1 MRPHKEPT
9 MNNRQFSTGLEGL
22 DKILKGILPGDNIVW
37 EVDDIANY
45 ASFIPF
51 YLKAAEKAGKP
62 LIYFRFA
69 SHPPMV
75 ESGDENIQ
83 IHEFDPSEGFEIF
96 TDNIHQVIRKAGRG
110 AYYVFDC
117 LSELSSTWLSD
128 QMLGNFFRLTC
139 PYLYDLETLAYFCLY
154 RNYHSS
160 EAIRPIQETTQ
171 LFLDLY
177 EHNSILYL
185 RPLKVQHRYSSTMN
199 MFHSWREKTFRVVSD
214 SAIISEILTSAKWSG
229 LQRDARPG
237 FWERE
242 FIYARTAIAENSS
255 SENRN
260 ACFERLVPMIF
271 SRDKNILNLARQYLS
286 LEDIVDVRR
295 RMIGTGLIGG
305 KAVGMLLARA
315 ILKKNDPRFN
325 RLLEEHDSFFI
336 GSDVFY
342 DYLVGNGIWWI
353 RQSLRNPDN
362 FLEEATRARRLVI
375 TGNFSQDT
383 IMQFQEMLDY
393 FGQSPFIVRSS
404 SLLEDNFGNAF
415 AGKYDSVFLA
425 NQGPRDRRLQNFLAA
440 VRTIYASAMS
450 EKALRYRHQ
459 RGMLEHDEQMAL
471 LVMRVSG
478 KMYNNNFFPP
488 VAGVG
493 FSFNPYAWDREI
505 DPDAGLLR
513 LVFGLGTR
521 AVDRSDDDYTRIV
534 ALNAPLKRP
543 EHNFDQVRRYTQ
555 SRADYIDLAANQ
567 LVSGYCSDIIKE
579 AGELPVALITER
591 DTSSGGYRSEAHRFL
606 SFNNL
611 IKKTDFIDDMRTML
625 SLLSK
630 AYNYPVDIEFTVN
643 FPENDKYKIN
653 LVQCRPLQVKHQ
665 VDITIPTAD
674 INEKNR
680 IIESRSAVIG
690 QSRLIDVHKFIYV
703 VPERYGTLSI
713 QDRHAVARLIG
724 VVNRELPVKE
734 DEAIMLL
741 GPGRWGTSSPSLGI
755 PVTFSDINRVTVL
768 CEIVAMHKNLIP
780 DVSLGT
786 HFLNELVEME
796 MLYLAL
802 FPNHETDTINSSFFE
817 NSRNRLPDILPNET
831 KWNDTVHVIYSEDLT
846 PENRKIS
853 LFADAL
859 EQRVICYFENE

>member
-1 MRPHKEPT
+1 
-9 MNNRQFSTGLEGL
+9 MNNQHFTTGLDGL

-37 EVDDIANY
+37 EVDDVANY
-45 ASFIPF
+45 ASFIPP
-51 YLKAAEKAGKP
+51 YIKAAQKTSKQ
-62 LIYFRFA
+62 LIYIRFA
-69 SHPPMV
+69 SHPPLV
-75 ESGDENIQ
+75 EADDQNVA
-83 IHEFDPSEGFEIF
+83 IHAFDPAEGFEIF
-96 TDNIHQVIRKAGRG
+96 TDNVHQTIRKAGRG

-117 LSELSSTWLSD
+117 LSELSSIWLSD

-139 PYLYDLETLAYFCLY
+139 PYLFDLETLAFFCLY

-177 EHNSILYL
+177 EHNSTLYL
-185 RPLKVQHRYSSTMN
+185 RPLKVQHRHSSTMN
-199 MFHSWREKTFRVVSD
+199 MFHAWRNNTFNVISD
-214 SAIISEILTSAKWSG
+214 SAVISEILTSAKWSG
-229 LQRDARPG
+229 LQRDAKPG

-242 FIYARTAIAENSS
+242 FICARTAVTEHSS
-255 SENRN
+255 QDKKD
-260 ACFERLVPMIF
+260 ACFNRLVPMIF
-271 SRDKNILNLARQYLS
+271 SRDTNILDLARHYLS
-286 LEDIVDVRR
+286 LEDIIDVRR

-315 ILKKNDPRFN
+315 ILKKNDRRFN
-325 RLLEEHDSFFI
+325 QLLEEHDSFFI

-353 RQSLRNPDN
+353 RQTLRHPEN

-375 TGNFSQDT
+375 TGHFSQDK

-415 AGKYDSVFLA
+415 AGKYDSVFCA
-425 NQGPRDRRLQNFLAA
+425 NQGPRDRRLQDFLAA

-459 RGMLEHDEQMAL
+459 RGMLQHDEQMAL

-493 FSFNPYAWDREI
+493 FSFNPYVWDKEI
-505 DPDAGLLR
+505 DPDAGVLR

-555 SRADYIDLAANQ
+555 NRADYIDLAANQ
-567 LVSGYCSDIIKE
+567 LVSGYCSDLIKE
-579 AGELPVALITER
+579 SKELPLLHITER
-591 DTSSGGYRSEAHRFL
+591 DTSSGGYHSESHRYL

-611 IKKTDFIDDMRTML
+611 IKKTNFIDDMQTML
-625 SLLSK
+625 SVLSK

-643 FPENDKYKIN
+643 FPDNDVYKIN
-653 LVQCRPLQVKHQ
+653 LVQCRPLQVQHQ
-665 VDITIPTAD
+665 VNVAIPKVEID
-674 INEKNR
+674 DKNR

-690 QSRLIDVHKFIYV
+690 QSRMIDIHKFIYV
-703 VPERYGTLSI
+703 EPEEYGILSI
-713 QDRHAVARLIG
+713 QDRYAVARLIG
-724 VVNRELPVKE
+724 DINNAIPLAEE
-734 DEAIMLL
+734 ETIMLL

-755 PVTFSDINRVTVL
+755 PVNFSDINRVSVL

-802 FPNHETDTINSSFFE
+802 FPNHDTDTINTAFFQQSK
-817 NSRNRLPDILPNET
+817 NHLLDLLPNEQRWE
-831 KWNDTVHVIYSEDLT
+831 KTVRVIYTEDLESGGT
-846 PENRKIS
+846 DVGLI
-853 LFADAL
+853 ADAL
-859 EQRVICYFENE
+859 EQRVICFIKDA